1 LHPGISEQ
9 PSGNNFFSKLLK
21 YPSDGEKILRK
32 EGGHMRLTESSVKCL
47 SILVGAMMLTLGPA
61 QLARG
66 QKEKE
71 AFPTKPITL
80 IVLTSPGGGW
90 DTACRFAAEFW
101 KQPLKVPM
109 VIKNISGGE
118 QLIAP
123 TTMYNS
129 PPDGYTVGTV
139 SSGTVG
145 PVIAGITKFDIKKF
159 EWIGILSDDYYITA
173 ASLKSGFKEVK
184 DLKNAKRQI
193 LIATPGFAT
202 GDAQGALLMKEKMGL
217 DLKMVSHPGSTPGIL
232 AAIRGDVDLVSA
244 PVTSMRKA
252 VIDSKDLVP
261 LWTSAPERLK
271 KLPGLPTLKELG
283 YPEVAKMFV
292 LHRFV
297 GAPPGT
303 PPERMEILRSTF
315 RSVLE
320 TPKFQARVR
329 EEWDAE
335 MNYATGLEITRMIDD
350 KISLLQPYEKLIKE
364 GWGKK

>member
-1 LHPGISEQ
+1 MKHKIGRFKIQ
-9 PSGNNFFSKLLK
+9 RLLAMA
-21 YPSDGEKILRK
+21 IVMFL
-32 EGGHMRLTESSVKCL
+32 
-47 SILVGAMMLTLGPA
+47 LVFTQQAS
-61 QLARG
+61 G
-66 QKEKE
+66 QKPKE
-71 AFPTKPITL
+71 SFPTKPITL

-90 DTACRFAAEFW
+90 DTACRVVAEYW
-101 KQPLKVPM
+101 KQYLPNKVPI

-118 QLIAP
+118 QLIGP

-139 SSGTVG
+139 SSGAVG
-145 PVIAGITKFDIKKF
+145 PVIAGVTKFDIKKF

-173 ASLKSGFKEVK
+173 ASLKSGFKDLN
-184 DLKNAKRQI
+184 DLKNAKKQI

-217 DLKMVSHPGSTPGIL
+217 NLKMIPHEGSTPGIL

-244 PVTSMRKA
+244 PITSMRKA
-252 VIDSKDLVP
+252 VIDAKDLVP
-261 LWTSAPERLK
+261 LWISAPKRLK
-271 KLPGLPTLKELG
+271 KLPDLPTLNELG
-283 YPEVAKMFV
+283 YPEVAKMFA

-303 PPERMEILRSTF
+303 PAERMEILRRTF

-320 TPKFQARVR
+320 NPKYQSKVR
-329 EEWDAE
+329 DEWDAE
-335 MNYATGLEITRMIDD
+335 INFATGLEITRMIED
-350 KISLLQPYEKLIKE
+350 KLNLLQPYEKLIKE

>member
-1 LHPGISEQ
+1 MKCRICKIKIQS
-9 PSGNNFFSKLLK
+9 LLAMV
-21 YPSDGEKILRK
+21 IAML
-32 EGGHMRLTESSVKCL
+32 
-47 SILVGAMMLTLGPA
+47 LVSFTQQAS
-61 QLARG
+61 G
-66 QKEKE
+66 QKEKVT
-71 AFPTKPITL
+71 FPTKPITL

-90 DTACRFAAEFW
+90 DTVCRLAGEFW
-101 KQPLKVPM
+101 KQYLPNKVPI

-118 QLIAP
+118 QLIGP

-139 SSGTVG
+139 SSGAVG

-173 ASLKSGFKEVK
+173 ASLKSGFKDLN

-202 GDAQGALLMKEKMGL
+202 ADAQGALLMKEKMGL
-217 DLKMVSHPGSTPGIL
+217 NLKMVPHEGSTPGIL

-244 PVTSMRKA
+244 PITSMRKA
-252 VIDSKDLVP
+252 VIDAKDLVP
-261 LWTSAPERLK
+261 LWTSAPKRLK
-271 KLPGLPTLKELG
+271 KLPDLPMLKELG

-303 PPERMEILRSTF
+303 PLNRMEILRSTF
-315 RSVLE
+315 KSTLE
-320 TPKFQARVR
+320 NPKYQSKVQ

-335 MNYATGLEITRMIDD
+335 INFATGQEIARMIED
-350 KISLLQPYEKLIKE
+350 KINLLQPHEKLIKE